1 MRLSK
6 IKLAGFKTFVD
17 PTVLSFPSNLT
28 GIIGPNGCGKSNIID
43 AIRWVM
49 GESSA
54 RNLRG
59 ESMDDVI
66 FSGSSSRPEVSK
78 AFIELY
84 FDNENNTL
92 DAKFA
97 RFSEIV
103 IRREVS
109 RDGSSNYFLNN
120 TKCRRKDIREVF
132 LGTGLGPRS
141 YAIIEQGMISRLV
154 EAKPEELRTYL
165 EEAAGI
171 SKYKEKRRE
180 TELRLK
186 HTKDNLNRLNDVM
199 KEISSQLN
207 KLERQAKA
215 ANDYKKLKNSERDL
229 KLNLLSLKWNNYNS
243 EIIELDK
250 NIGKSNI
257 EHEKQ
262 KSLLTNKD
270 KLIEETRIQRGAKQ
284 DIFNTSQADF
294 YHIGSEIAKCEKDI
308 EHSQESEFSRQK
320 SIDEVIL
327 NITNLKIEQEK
338 EDLRAKNLE
347 NNVNEKRITLDN
359 ITRELTLL
367 NKEKSASNFALQ
379 NWQTSFNEFI
389 SAQSDTKNK
398 QEIEKT
404 KIKAFEKSIELLT
417 KRLRILESYTIDDEK
432 NLSDKNIIMSTA
444 NDIQEKISSM
454 LVDVE
459 RSESND
465 KIDDK
470 FFKALPL
477 SIRYIS
483 DNFKNLI
490 KKIKILIRSQDDEI
504 KDIKSKIN
512 DYQTSI
518 NKAKKLLEDLRL
530 KIRTNDDK
538 KIKLEKE
545 RIEFKQIID
554 KVIWKSEELQKSQ
567 NDLNVAI
574 SSLLSEKAAAHEN
587 LSRISR
593 EKTDLEDRK
602 LLLLSSD
609 STPTKPSSDMQN
621 LLKKLLNDKKNQEA
635 SLADIRDSL
644 TLLDNKILG
653 FESDKND
660 INIIISDLREK
671 LEIMKISLSEK
682 TAQRN
687 SLKENSDIPLSEIE
701 IAINKVSSSGSIES
715 IEKDI
720 SSMQSKIN
728 NLGAIN
734 LAAID
739 ELKDQKE
746 RKIYL
751 DNQYDDLSKS
761 VDTLE
766 NAIKTID
773 NETKAKFKEIFDK
786 INNNLNSFF
795 VKIFGGGKAY
805 LEMTD
810 NDLLNTGVSI
820 MARPPG
826 KLIKNINLLSG
837 GEKAGV
843 GIAFVFSIFK
853 INPAPF
859 CLLDEVD
866 APLDEAN
873 NARFCNVVREM
884 SQTVQFIFITH
895 NKSTMELADI
905 LSGVTMREPGVSKLV
920 SVNVGE
926 AVTLTANKNSLSGN
940 INQPS

>member
-109 RDGSSNYFLNN
+109 RDGVSNYSLNN
-120 TKCRRKDIREVF
+120 TRCRRKDIREVF

-154 EAKPEELRTYL
+154 ESKPEELRTYL

-215 ANDYKKLKNSERDL
+215 ANDYKELKNIEREL
-229 KLNLLSLKWNNYNS
+229 KLSLLSLKWNNYNL

-250 NIGKSNI
+250 HISKSNI
-257 EHEKQ
+257 EYEKQ
-262 KSLLTNKD
+262 KSLLTSKD
-270 KLIEETRIQRGAKQ
+270 KLIEETRLQRSTKQ
-284 DIFNTSQADF
+284 DMFNTAQADF

-320 SIDEVIL
+320 SIDEIIL
-327 NITNLKIEQEK
+327 NITSLKEDQENEGLRIKGLNNVIQEKKIE
-338 EDLRAKNLE
+338 LN
-347 NNVNEKRITLDN
+347 N
-359 ITRELTLL
+359 ITNQLNLL

-379 NWQTSFNEFI
+379 NWQTSFNDFI
-389 SAQSDTKNK
+389 SSQSETKNK

-404 KIKAFEKSIELLT
+404 KIRASEKSIELLT
-417 KRLRILESYTIDDEK
+417 KRLKILESYTIDDDQ
-432 NLSDKNIIMSTA
+432 NLSDKNMIMSTA

-459 RSESND
+459 RSESLDSKNN
-465 KIDDK
+465 KMLK
-470 FFKALPL
+470 MLPS

-483 DNFKNLI
+483 DNLKNLI
-490 KKIKILIRSQDDEI
+490 EKIKILIRSQEDEI
-504 KDIKSKIN
+504 TDIKHKIN
-512 DYQTSI
+512 DYQSLIIT
-518 NKAKKLLEDLRL
+518 AKKSLDSLQLEIQAD
-530 KIRTNDDK
+530 NEK

-554 KVIWKSEELQKSQ
+554 KVVWKSEELQKSQ
-567 NDLNVAI
+567 NDLNVSI
-574 SSLLSEKAAAHEN
+574 SSLVSEQTAADDN
-587 LSRISR
+587 LARISR
-593 EKTDLEDRK
+593 DKIDLEDRK
-602 LLLLSSD
+602 LTLLSND
-609 STPTKPSSDMQN
+609 STPMKPSSDIQN
-621 LLKKLLNDKKNQEA
+621 LLRQLLNDKKNKEA
-635 SLADIRDSL
+635 GLTEIRDSL
-644 TLLDNKILG
+644 TLLDKKVSG

-660 INIIISDLREK
+660 IDITISGLRER
-671 LEIMKISLSEK
+671 LESMKISLSQK

-687 SLKENSDIPLSEIE
+687 SLKENSDIPVSEIE
-701 IAINKVSSSGSIES
+701 NALNKTSDSDSIES
-715 IEKDI
+715 IEKEI
-720 SSMQSKIN
+720 TGVQSKVN
-728 NLGAIN
+728 ALGAIN

-739 ELKDQKE
+739 ELKDQEE
-746 RKIYL
+746 RKGYL

-761 VDTLE
+761 VATLE
-766 NAIKTID
+766 SAIKTID
-773 NETKAKFKEIFDK
+773 SETKVKFKDIFDQ
-786 INNNLNSFF
+786 INSNLNNYFT
-795 VKIFGGGKAY
+795 KIFGGGKAY

-810 NDLLNTGVSI
+810 NDLLNTGVSM

-826 KLIKNINLLSG
+826 KLVKNINLLSG

-873 NARFCNVVREM
+873 NARFCSVVKEM
-884 SQTVQFIFITH
+884 SKTVQFIFITH

-926 AVTLTANKNSLSGN
+926 AVNLTANKESLSRN
-940 INQPS
+940 INQPN

>member
-459 RSESND
+459 RSEFNN

-530 KIRTNDDK
+530 KIRTNDEK

-773 NETKAKFKEIFDK
+773 NETKAKFKEIFDQ

>member
-1 MRLSK
+1 
-6 IKLAGFKTFVD
+6 
-17 PTVLSFPSNLT
+17 
-28 GIIGPNGCGKSNIID
+28 
-43 AIRWVM
+43 
-49 GESSA
+49 
-54 RNLRG
+54 
-59 ESMDDVI
+59 
-66 FSGSSSRPEVSK
+66 
-78 AFIELY
+78 
-84 FDNENNTL
+84 
-92 DAKFA
+92 
-97 RFSEIV
+97 
-103 IRREVS
+103 
-109 RDGSSNYFLNN
+109 
-120 TKCRRKDIREVF
+120 
-132 LGTGLGPRS
+132 
-141 YAIIEQGMISRLV
+141 
-154 EAKPEELRTYL
+154 
-165 EEAAGI
+165 
-171 SKYKEKRRE
+171 
-180 TELRLK
+180 
-186 HTKDNLNRLNDVM
+186 
-199 KEISSQLN
+199 
-207 KLERQAKA
+207 
-215 ANDYKKLKNSERDL
+215 
-229 KLNLLSLKWNNYNS
+229 
-243 EIIELDK
+243 
-250 NIGKSNI
+250 
-257 EHEKQ
+257 
-262 KSLLTNKD
+262 
-270 KLIEETRIQRGAKQ
+270 
-284 DIFNTSQADF
+284 
-294 YHIGSEIAKCEKDI
+294 
-308 EHSQESEFSRQK
+308 
-320 SIDEVIL
+320 
-327 NITNLKIEQEK
+327 
-338 EDLRAKNLE
+338 
-347 NNVNEKRITLDN
+347 
-359 ITRELTLL
+359 
-367 NKEKSASNFALQ
+367 
-379 NWQTSFNEFI
+379 
-389 SAQSDTKNK
+389 
-398 QEIEKT
+398 
-404 KIKAFEKSIELLT
+404 
-417 KRLRILESYTIDDEK
+417 LESYTIDDEK

-459 RSESND
+459 RSESNN

-530 KIRTNDDK
+530 KIRTNDEK

-773 NETKAKFKEIFDK
+773 NETKAKFKEIFDQ

>member
-215 ANDYKKLKNSERDL
+215 ANDYKNLKNSERDL

-459 RSESND
+459 RSESNN

-530 KIRTNDDK
+530 KIRTNDEK

-773 NETKAKFKEIFDK
+773 NETKAKFKEIFDQ

>member
-66 FSGSSSRPEVSK
+66 FSGSSSRSEVSK

-109 RDGSSNYFLNN
+109 RDGVSNYSLNN
-120 TKCRRKDIREVF
+120 TRCRRKDIREVF

-154 EAKPEELRTYL
+154 ESKPEELRTYL

-215 ANDYKKLKNSERDL
+215 ANDYKELKNTERSL
-229 KLNLLSLKWNNYNS
+229 KLSLISLKWNNYNL

-250 NIGKSNI
+250 NISKSNI

-270 KLIEETRIQRGAKQ
+270 KLIEETRLKRSAKQ
-284 DIFNTSQADF
+284 EMFNTAQADF

-320 SIDEVIL
+320 SIDELIL
-327 NITNLKIEQEK
+327 NITSLKEEQEK
-338 EDLRAKNLE
+338 EGLRIKNLDSIVQE
-347 NNVNEKRITLDN
+347 KKIKLKNVTD
-359 ITRELTLL
+359 ELTLL
-367 NKEKSASNFALQ
+367 SKEKSASNFALQ
-379 NWQTSFNEFI
+379 NWQTSFNDFI
-389 SAQSDTKNK
+389 SSQSETKNK

-404 KIKAFEKSIELLT
+404 KIRASEKSIELLA
-417 KRLRILESYTIDDEK
+417 KRLKILESYTIDDDQ

-459 RSESND
+459 RSESLNSS
-465 KIDDK
+465 DDK
-470 FFKALPL
+470 LFKILPS

-483 DNFKNLI
+483 DNLKSLI
-490 KKIKILIRSQDDEI
+490 KKIKILIRSQEDEI
-504 KDIKSKIN
+504 ADIKYKIN
-512 DYQTSI
+512 DYQSSI
-518 NKAKKLLEDLRL
+518 SIANKSLSSLQLEVHAD
-530 KIRTNDDK
+530 NEK

-554 KVIWKSEELQKSQ
+554 KVIWKSEEIQKSQ
-567 NDLNVAI
+567 NDLNVSI
-574 SSLLSEKAAAHEN
+574 SSLLSEQAAADEN
-587 LSRISR
+587 LARINR
-593 EKTDLEDRK
+593 DKVDLEDRK
-602 LLLLSSD
+602 LMLLSND
-609 STPTKPSSDMQN
+609 STPAKPSSDMQN
-621 LLKKLLNDKKNQEA
+621 LLGQLLNDKKNKETG
-635 SLADIRDSL
+635 LAEIRDSL
-644 TLLDNKILG
+644 TLLDKRTSS

-660 INIIISDLREK
+660 INIIISDLRER
-671 LEIMKISLSEK
+671 LEAMKISLSQK

-687 SLKENSDIPLSEIE
+687 SLKDNSDMPVSEIE
-701 IAINKVSSSGSIES
+701 NALNKTPDSDSIES
-715 IEKDI
+715 IEKEI
-720 SSMQSKIN
+720 SRVQSKVN
-728 NLGAIN
+728 TLGAIN

-739 ELKDQKE
+739 ELKDQQE

-761 VDTLE
+761 VATLE
-766 NAIKTID
+766 GAIKTID
-773 NETKAKFKEIFDK
+773 NETKVKFKDIFDQ
-786 INNNLNSFF
+786 INSNLNNYFT
-795 VKIFGGGKAY
+795 KIFGGGKAY

-873 NARFCNVVREM
+873 NARFCSVVKEM
-884 SQTVQFIFITH
+884 SETVQFIFITH

-926 AVTLTANKNSLSGN
+926 AVNLTANKQSLSGN
-940 INQPS
+940 INQPN

>member
-109 RDGSSNYFLNN
+109 RDGVSNYSLNN
-120 TKCRRKDIREVF
+120 TRCRRKDIREVF

-154 EAKPEELRTYL
+154 ESKPEELRTYL

-215 ANDYKKLKNSERDL
+215 ANDYRELKHTERSL
-229 KLNLLSLKWNNYNS
+229 RLSLLSLKWNNYNV

-250 NIGKSNI
+250 NISKSNI

-262 KSLLTNKD
+262 KSLLTSKD
-270 KLIEETRIQRGAKQ
+270 KLIEETRLQRSAKQ
-284 DIFNTSQADF
+284 EIFNTAQADF

-320 SIDEVIL
+320 SIDELVLSIES
-327 NITNLKIEQEK
+327 LKEEQEK
-338 EDLRAKNLE
+338 ENLRIKNLDKVVKE
-347 NNVNEKRITLDN
+347 QKTKLNNVTDELD
-359 ITRELTLL
+359 LSY
-367 NKEKSASNFALQ
+367 KEKSASNFALQ
-379 NWQTSFNEFI
+379 NWQTSFNNFI
-389 SAQSDTKNK
+389 SSQSEKKNK

-404 KIKAFEKSIELLT
+404 KIRASEKSIELLT
-417 KRLRILESYTIDDEK
+417 KRLKILESYTIDDDQNLSEK
-432 NLSDKNIIMSTA
+432 NVIMSTA

-459 RSESND
+459 RSVSLNNND
-465 KIDDK
+465 NKLFKI
-470 FFKALPL
+470 LPS

-483 DNFKNLI
+483 DNLKGLV
-490 KKIKILIRSQDDEI
+490 KKIKILIRSQEDEI
-504 KDIKSKIN
+504 TDIKRKIN

-518 NKAKKLLEDLRL
+518 AIAKKSLDSLELEVLAD
-530 KIRTNDDK
+530 NEK
-538 KIKLEKE
+538 KAKLEKE
-545 RIEFKQIID
+545 KIEFKRIID
-554 KVIWKSEELQKSQ
+554 KVIWKSEELQRSQ
-567 NDLNVAI
+567 NDLNVSI
-574 SSLLSEKAAAHEN
+574 SSLLSEQTAADEN
-587 LSRISR
+587 LTRINR
-593 EKTDLEDRK
+593 DKTGLEDRK
-602 LLLLSSD
+602 LILLSSD

-621 LLKKLLNDKKNQEA
+621 LLKKLLNDKKNKEI
-635 SLADIRDSL
+635 SLTEIRDSL
-644 TLLDNKILG
+644 TLLDKETSV

-660 INIIISDLREK
+660 INIVISDLRER
-671 LEIMKISLSEK
+671 LELMKISLSEK

-687 SLKENSDIPLSEIE
+687 SLKDNSDIPVLEIE
-701 IAINKVSSSGSIES
+701 NALNKTLDSDSINS
-715 IEKDI
+715 IEKEI
-720 SSMQSKIN
+720 SKVESKVN
-728 NLGAIN
+728 ALGAIN

-746 RKIYL
+746 RKVYL

-761 VDTLE
+761 VATLE
-766 NAIKTID
+766 GAIKTID
-773 NETKAKFKEIFDK
+773 NETKVKFKDIFEQ
-786 INNNLNSFF
+786 INSNLNNYFT
-795 VKIFGGGKAY
+795 KIFGGGKAY

-873 NARFCNVVREM
+873 NARFCSVVKEM
-884 SQTVQFIFITH
+884 SETVQFIFITH

-926 AVTLTANKNSLSGN
+926 AVNLTANKQSLSGN
-940 INQPS
+940 INQPN

>member
-109 RDGSSNYFLNN
+109 RDGISNYSLNN
-120 TKCRRKDIREVF
+120 TRCRRKDIREVF

-154 EAKPEELRTYL
+154 ESKPEELRTYL

-215 ANDYKKLKNSERDL
+215 ANDYKELKNTERGL
-229 KLNLLSLKWNNYNS
+229 KLSLLSLKWNNYNL

-250 NIGKSNI
+250 NINKSSI
-257 EHEKQ
+257 EYEKQ

-270 KLIEETRIQRGAKQ
+270 KLIEETRLQRSAKQ
-284 DIFNTSQADF
+284 EIFNTAQADF

-320 SIDEVIL
+320 SIDELIL
-327 NITNLKIEQEK
+327 NITSLREEQEK
-338 EDLRAKNLE
+338 ESLRIKSLDSIVQE
-347 NNVNEKRITLDN
+347 KKIKLNNVTNELA
-359 ITRELTLL
+359 LL
-367 NKEKSASNFALQ
+367 NEEKSASNFALQ
-379 NWQTSFNEFI
+379 NWQTSFNDFI
-389 SAQSDTKNK
+389 SSQSETKNK

-404 KIKAFEKSIELLT
+404 KIKASEKSIELLT
-417 KRLRILESYTIDDEK
+417 KRLKILESYTIDDDQ

-444 NDIQEKISSM
+444 NDIQEKISSI

-459 RSESND
+459 RSESLGS
-465 KIDDK
+465 KDDK
-470 FFKALPL
+470 LFKILPS

-483 DNFKNLI
+483 DNLKNLI
-490 KKIKILIRSQDDEI
+490 EKIKILIRSQEDEI
-504 KDIKSKIN
+504 ADIKHKIN
-512 DYQTSI
+512 DYQSSI
-518 NKAKKLLEDLRL
+518 YVAKKSLDSLQLEVHAD
-530 KIRTNDDK
+530 NEK

-554 KVIWKSEELQKSQ
+554 KIIWKSEELQKSQ
-567 NDLNVAI
+567 NDLNISI
-574 SSLLSEKAAAHEN
+574 SSLLSEQIAADEN
-587 LSRISR
+587 LARINR
-593 EKTDLEDRK
+593 DKVDLEDRK
-602 LLLLSSD
+602 LTLLSND
-609 STPTKPSSDMQN
+609 STPTKPSSDMQK
-621 LLKKLLNDKKNQEA
+621 LLRQLLNDKKNKETG
-635 SLADIRDSL
+635 LTEIRDSL
-644 TLLDNKILG
+644 TLLDKKTSG

-660 INIIISDLREK
+660 INIIISDLRER
-671 LEIMKISLSEK
+671 LESMKISLSQK

-687 SLKENSDIPLSEIE
+687 SLKENSDMPVSEIE
-701 IAINKVSSSGSIES
+701 NALNKTSDSDNIEA
-715 IEKDI
+715 IEKEI
-720 SSMQSKIN
+720 SGVQSKVN
-728 NLGAIN
+728 TLGAIN

-739 ELKDQKE
+739 ELKDQQE
-746 RKIYL
+746 RKVYL

-761 VDTLE
+761 VATLE
-766 NAIKTID
+766 GAIKTID
-773 NETKAKFKEIFDK
+773 NETKIKFKDIFDK
-786 INNNLNSFF
+786 INSNLNNYFT
-795 VKIFGGGKAY
+795 KIFGGGKAY

-873 NARFCNVVREM
+873 NARFCSVVKEM
-884 SQTVQFIFITH
+884 SETVQFIFITH

-905 LSGVTMREPGVSKLV
+905 LSGVTMGEPGVSKLV

-926 AVTLTANKNSLSGN
+926 AVNLTANTQPLSGN
-940 INQPS
+940 INQPN

>member
-109 RDGSSNYFLNN
+109 RDGVSNYSLNN
-120 TKCRRKDIREVF
+120 TRCRRKDIREVF

-154 EAKPEELRTYL
+154 ESKPEELRTYL

-215 ANDYKKLKNSERDL
+215 ANDYKELKNTERSL
-229 KLNLLSLKWNNYNS
+229 KLSLISLKWNNYNL

-250 NIGKSNI
+250 NISKSNI

-270 KLIEETRIQRGAKQ
+270 KLIEETRLKRSAKQ
-284 DIFNTSQADF
+284 EMFNTAQADF

-320 SIDEVIL
+320 SIDEFIL
-327 NITNLKIEQEK
+327 NITSLKEEQEK
-338 EDLRAKNLE
+338 EGLRIKNLDSIIQE
-347 NNVNEKRITLDN
+347 KKIKLKNVTD
-359 ITRELTLL
+359 ELTLL

-379 NWQTSFNEFI
+379 NWQTSFNDFI
-389 SAQSDTKNK
+389 SSQSETKNK

-404 KIKAFEKSIELLT
+404 KIRASEKSIELLA
-417 KRLRILESYTIDDEK
+417 KRLKILESYTIDDDQ

-459 RSESND
+459 RSESLNSS
-465 KIDDK
+465 DDK
-470 FFKALPL
+470 LFKILPS

-483 DNFKNLI
+483 DNLKSLI
-490 KKIKILIRSQDDEI
+490 KKIKILIRSQEDEI
-504 KDIKSKIN
+504 ADIKYKIN
-512 DYQTSI
+512 DYQSSI
-518 NKAKKLLEDLRL
+518 SIANKSLSSLQLEVHAD
-530 KIRTNDDK
+530 NEK

-554 KVIWKSEELQKSQ
+554 KVIWKSEEIQKSQ
-567 NDLNVAI
+567 NDLNVSI
-574 SSLLSEKAAAHEN
+574 SSLLSEQAAADEN
-587 LSRISR
+587 LARINR
-593 EKTDLEDRK
+593 DKVDLEDRK
-602 LLLLSSD
+602 LMLLSND
-609 STPTKPSSDMQN
+609 STPAKPSSDMQN
-621 LLKKLLNDKKNQEA
+621 LLGQLLNDKKNKETG
-635 SLADIRDSL
+635 LAEIRDSL
-644 TLLDNKILG
+644 TLLDKRTSS

-660 INIIISDLREK
+660 INIIISDLRER
-671 LEIMKISLSEK
+671 LEAMKISLSQK

-687 SLKENSDIPLSEIE
+687 SLKDNSDMPVSEIE
-701 IAINKVSSSGSIES
+701 NALNKTPDSDSIES
-715 IEKDI
+715 IEKEI
-720 SSMQSKIN
+720 SRVQSKVN
-728 NLGAIN
+728 TLGAIN

-739 ELKDQKE
+739 ELKDQQE

-761 VDTLE
+761 VATLE
-766 NAIKTID
+766 GAIKTID
-773 NETKAKFKEIFDK
+773 NETKVKFKDIFDQ
-786 INNNLNSFF
+786 INSNLNNYFT
-795 VKIFGGGKAY
+795 KIFGGGKAY

-873 NARFCNVVREM
+873 NARFCSVVKEM
-884 SQTVQFIFITH
+884 SETVQFIFITH

-926 AVTLTANKNSLSGN
+926 AVNLTANKQSLSGN
-940 INQPS
+940 INQPN